1 MLAELLS
8 IVDNEEDSVSAN
20 TLDIVIMP
28 PTNACDVLTDE
39 DSGDEDNVIMKNLPA
54 SQLRA
59 EAELFE
65 PIIEEIEEHTQEDE
79 EWEHEDL
86 IPLSERRD
94 SLQEINHF
102 TEVRNTKYKWT
113 KEDLDN
119 SRFDVEWPTFSS
131 VSKNVSPVLLLENFI
146 DEEIIEMFVSCTNNY
161 AASKHR
167 KADVT
172 AEEFKVFLGI
182 LLLSGY
188 VSVPRHRMFWGNYKD
203 SHNNMV
209 FQSMSRNRFE
219 HILTNVH
226 CCDNNNL
233 DKKGQIPKG

>member
-1 MLAELLS
+1 MPATTIETRAKIVTLWERDLSYRQVAAE
-8 IVDNEEDSVSAN
+8 VGVS
-20 TLDIVIMP
+20 
-28 PTNACDVLTDE
+28 
-39 DSGDEDNVIMKNLPA
+39 
-54 SQLRA
+54 
-59 EAELFE
+59 
-65 PIIEEIEEHTQEDE
+65 EHTQEDE

-131 VSKNVSPVLLLENFI
+131 VSKKVSPVLLLENFI

-172 AEEFKVFLGI
+172 AEEFKVFLRI

-188 VSVPRHRMFWGNYKD
+188 VSVPRHRMFSGNYKD

-209 FQSMSRNRFE
+209 FESMSRNRFE

-233 DKKGQIPKG
+233 DKKGRFPKVRPFFTKLRETIEIWVQIVDWAYR